1 MNIIHLTKQ
10 ECGGATRYAQI
21 LHSKLIDSGHN
32 SILVNDSYI
41 RSSGQKPSRRRFLNK
56 ISARLIRQVQLDFY
70 HQFDYLSEFNIA
82 KILDSADI
90 IHIHSLSSWI
100 PYRQIL
106 CSAPANANLV
116 VTLHDLWPITGGC
129 VVYNNC
135 DAYQSSCNHCPIL
148 KYPFNSFLPKHELK
162 LRKTLY
168 SSRPVYFIA
177 NSEWTLELARRAS
190 VLQGLPPLSMIHP
203 GIETDIFRPVLSE
216 QKLASR
222 DLYSIPRSKY
232 ILLAGCSSLTDIN
245 KNIESTLRIASHV
258 NNMLD
263 GNLQLVLF
271 GEGVISAPDHLDVL
285 LLGPIQDRKSL
296 AKVYSMSDAFI
307 STSRLETY
315 GMTLLE
321 AMASGIPVIAYRT
334 GAIPHVLNEGR
345 AGILVDLDDEATMAQ
360 SLFDVLTSE
369 SIRQSISEYALQ
381 LVYNRN
387 SPDTLMKQ
395 HIDLYESIF
404 RSAS

>member
-1 MNIIHLTKQ
+1 
-10 ECGGATRYAQI
+10 
-21 LHSKLIDSGHN
+21 
-32 SILVNDSYI
+32 
-41 RSSGQKPSRRRFLNK
+41 
-56 ISARLIRQVQLDFY
+56 
-70 HQFDYLSEFNIA
+70 
-82 KILDSADI
+82 
-90 IHIHSLSSWI
+90 
-100 PYRQIL
+100 
-106 CSAPANANLV
+106 
-116 VTLHDLWPITGGC
+116 
-129 VVYNNC
+129 
-135 DAYQSSCNHCPIL
+135 
-148 KYPFNSFLPKHELK
+148 
-162 LRKTLY
+162 
-168 SSRPVYFIA
+168 
-177 NSEWTLELARRAS
+177 
-190 VLQGLPPLSMIHP
+190 MIHP

-271 GEGVISAPDHLDVL
+271 GEGVISAPDDLDVL

-369 SIRQSISEYALQ
+369 SIRRSISEYALQ

-395 HIDLYESIF
+395 HIGLYESIF
-404 RSAS
+404 LSAS